1 MSHIKE
7 AIVVKDTK
15 KNVRF
20 MFPVNP
26 EQISITDG
34 RTFTEVPIINLGTTL
49 LAGPMLP
56 QGLQFASF
64 FPKIYDASYCN
75 YRKIEDPIRSW
86 NRLISWMGRGTNNVQ
101 RVVTPLRVTVTGS
114 QFSQTMVVTDISRD
128 QFGGEP
134 GDIYF
139 QITFAQ
145 WRRQIIR
152 IEKAKDTS
160 KPPKRDDPPKA
171 PKTYTV
177 KRGDTLWAI
186 SKKFYGAGSKWR
198 TIYNAN
204 KGVIG
209 GNPNL
214 IRPGQVLVIP

>member
-1 MSHIKE
+1 MGHVTE

-15 KNVRF
+15 RNVRF

-26 EQISITDG
+26 DQISITDG
-34 RTFTEVPIINLGTTL
+34 RTFTEVPIINLGMTL
-49 LAGPMLP
+49 LAGPVMP

-64 FPKIYDASYCN
+64 LPKKYDASYCN
-75 YRKIEDPIRSW
+75 YRKIEDPLRSW
-86 NRLISWMGRGTNNVQ
+86 NRLIGWMGRGINNVQ
-101 RVVTPLRVTVTGS
+101 RSSTPLRVTITGS
-114 QFSQTMVVTDISRD
+114 KFSQLMVITDFSRD

-152 IEKAKDTS
+152 IEKAAV
-160 KPPKRDDPPKA
+160 KPAPKRDDPPKT
-171 PKTYTV
+171 PTTYTV
-177 KRGDTLWAI
+177 VRGDSLWKIA
-186 SKKFYGAGSKWR
+186 KKFYGSGSKWP

-204 KGVIG
+204 RKLIG

-214 IRPGQVLVIP
+214 IHPGQVLTIP

>member
-1 MSHIKE
+1 MTHISE

-49 LAGPMLP
+49 LSGPMIP

-64 FPKIYDASYCN
+64 FPKKYDASFCN

-86 NRLISWMGRGTNNVQ
+86 DRMMKWMGRGSNNRQVPT
-101 RVVTPLRVTVTGS
+101 TPLRVTITAS
-114 QFSQTMVVTDISRD
+114 KFSQLMVITDFSRD

-134 GDIYF
+134 GDIYY

-145 WRRQIIR
+145 WRKQVIR
-152 IEKAKDTS
+152 IESRGGKGK
-160 KPPKRDDPPKA
+160 KKRDDPPSK
-171 PKTYTV
+171 PRTYTV

-186 SKKFYGAGSKWR
+186 SKKFYGSGSKWR

-214 IRPGQVLVIP
+214 IFPGQVLVIP